1 MTENKPSGVPL
12 AWAYECH
19 NKYQKR
25 GDYDERIDVDEWR
38 EGVSLFEPSGPRYRN
53 IRPLWADPLGAAW
66 MREQAAHMI
75 TRIAEGYEAG
85 GDGAIACAMY
95 LTAGNVRAIPDP
107 KPADQLEQAMK
118 LPEIAALV
126 EAFTVA
132 GPIALQDYQSHTFI
146 LNAEETANVK
156 KIESSLAALV
166 QP

>member
-66 MREQAAHMI
+66 MRERAAGL
-75 TRIAEGYEAG
+75 RDNIA
-85 GDGAIACAMY
+85 DQIGARPMSSIHSALCEYAN
-95 LTAGNVRAIPDP
+95 AIRAIPDQTH
-107 KPADQLEQAMK
+107 ADLLAQALK
-118 LPEIAALV
+118 LPEVAALMG
-126 EAFTVA
+126 AA
-132 GPIALQDYQSHTFI
+132 IYARSLLSPHNDHAAHGALGAALT
-146 LNAEETANVK
+146 
-156 KIESSLAALV
+156 ALV